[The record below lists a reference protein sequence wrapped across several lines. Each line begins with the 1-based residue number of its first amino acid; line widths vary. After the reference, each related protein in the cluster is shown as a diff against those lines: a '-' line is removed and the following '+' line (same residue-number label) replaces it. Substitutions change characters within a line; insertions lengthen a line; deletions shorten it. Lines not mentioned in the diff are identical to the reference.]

1 MNERAT
7 IDPPVAR
14 EPRPVT
20 AERALFG
27 KRLIVAMEDPDTE
40 IVQYVRDYRAA
51 SEVFTEAGR
60 EYVRIVPEVN
70 WYAWDTDPNPDKT
83 PAPPRA
89 KAWPAEFAWVE

>member
-14 EPRPVT
+14 EPRPV
-20 AERALFG
+20 ADEPALFG
-27 KRLIVAMEDPDTE
+27 KRLIVATQDPDTG

-51 SEVFTEAGR
+51 SEVFTEGGR
-60 EYVRIVPEVN
+60 AYVRIVPELN
-70 WYAWDTDPNPDKT
+70 WYAWETDPSESKT

-89 KAWPAEFAWVE
+89 RAYAAEFCWVE